1 MARPFMA
8 GHDGQNQTSSCP
20 SGHSKGGNMSQ
31 TYYKLWIH
39 LIWGTKN
46 RQPFMQK
53 EIRWKIFDHINKK
66 AKQEGYYLDT
76 INGVADHVHCL
87 LLLQPRY
94 SVSEVVNK
102 LKGESSHWINDE
114 KITPTRFVWQ
124 GGFAAFSVSESQVG
138 RVRAYIQNQER
149 HHQRMTFQFEAQR
162 FLKLYD
168 VTTERA

>member
-1 MARPFMA
+1 
-8 GHDGQNQTSSCP
+8 
-20 SGHSKGGNMSQ
+20 MSQ

-46 RQPFMQK
+46 RQRFLQK
-53 EIRWKIFDHINKK
+53 GIRGKIFDHIRKK
-66 AKQEGYYLDT
+66 AKQEGYCLDS

-114 KITPTRFVWQ
+114 RITPMRFVWQ
-124 GGFAAFSVSESQVG
+124 GGFGAFSVSESQVG
-138 RVRAYIQNQER
+138 RVRAYIRNQEK
-149 HHQRMTFQFEAQR
+149 HHQKMTFEFEAQK

-168 VTTERA
+168 AAMERA

>member
-1 MARPFMA
+1 MPFRA
-8 GHDGQNQTSSCP
+8 F
-20 SGHSKGGNMSQ
+20 KGENMSQ

-53 EIRWKIFDHINKK
+53 EIRWKIFDHISKK

-102 LKGESSHWINDE
+102 LKGESSHWINDNM
-114 KITPTRFVWQ
+114 ITPTRFVWQ

-138 RVRAYIQNQER
+138 RVRAYIRNQER
-149 HHQRMTFQFEAQR
+149 HHQSISFEFEAQR
-162 FLKLYD
+162 FLKLYSAIS
-168 VTTERA
+168 ERA

>member
-1 MARPFMA
+1 MPFRA
-8 GHDGQNQTSSCP
+8 F
-20 SGHSKGGNMSQ
+20 KGGNMSQ

-53 EIRWKIFDHINKK
+53 EIRWKIFDHIRKK
-66 AKQEGYYLDT
+66 AKREGYYLDS

-124 GGFAAFSVSESQVG
+124 GGFAAFSVSESQLE

-149 HHQRMTFQFEAQR
+149 HHQRMTFEFEVQR

-168 VTTERA
+168 ATTERA